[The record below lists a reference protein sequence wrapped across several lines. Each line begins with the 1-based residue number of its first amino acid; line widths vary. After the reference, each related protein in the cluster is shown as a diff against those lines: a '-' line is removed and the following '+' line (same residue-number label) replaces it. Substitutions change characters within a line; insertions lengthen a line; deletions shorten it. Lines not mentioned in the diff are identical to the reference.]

1 MQLLPQGKMT
11 QQRLEKIKK
20 VMNRRQKDLTV
31 IMENVH
37 KPQNMAAIARTCDA
51 VGIPELHVV
60 QNVRRR
66 SFMNAKSAGGC
77 KRWIKVISHK
87 TIDGAFKS
95 LRKKGFQI
103 LAAHFSEDATQ
114 FREIDYTIP
123 TAIVVGSELEGMSEE
138 AAAQADKSIII
149 PMMGM
154 SQSLNVSVATA
165 LILFE
170 AQRQREEKGL
180 YHNSS
185 ESIKRFPLEWA
196 YPSVVK
202 HYRAR
207 NLPLPE
213 IDEEG
218 NIIHDD
224 HPASR

>member
-1 MQLLPQGKMT
+1 MT
-11 QQRLEKIKK
+11 RQRLEKIKQ

-60 QNVRRR
+60 QNTRRR

-77 KRWIKVISHK
+77 KRWIKITSHK
-87 TIDGAFKS
+87 SIDAAYHS

-103 LAAHFSEDATQ
+103 LAAHFSEDAAQ

-123 TAIVVGSELEGMSEE
+123 TAVVVGSELNGMSEY
-138 AAAQADKSIII
+138 AAARADKCIVI

-180 YHNSS
+180 YSQS
-185 ESIKRFPLEWA
+185 GDTMKRFPLEWA

-202 HYRAR
+202 HYRSR

-213 IDEEG
+213 IDEAG
-218 NIIHDD
+218 NIIHEED
-224 HPASR
+224 PARN

>member
-1 MQLLPQGKMT
+1 MT
-11 QQRLEKIKK
+11 RQRLEKIKQ

-31 IMENVH
+31 VMENVH

-51 VGIPELHVV
+51 VGISELHVV

-77 KRWIKVISHK
+77 KRWINIVSHK
-87 TIDGAFKS
+87 TIDRAYNS
-95 LRKKGFQI
+95 LRQKGFQI

-114 FREIDYTIP
+114 FRKIDYTVP
-123 TAIVVGSELEGMSEE
+123 TAIVVGSELDGMSDY
-138 AAAQADKSIII
+138 AATRADKNIII

-180 YHNSS
+180 YDSGGDT
-185 ESIKRFPLEWA
+185 ITRFPLEWA

-202 HYRAR
+202 HYKAR

-213 IDEEG
+213 IDDEG
-218 NIIHDD
+218 NIIHEDL
-224 HPASR
+224 PAKN